1 MTWTIAGSVVAIV
14 GVVLLL
20 MGAYRG
26 GRANDEAHAGLAEQI
41 ADVKS
46 ALQAGLETKADKSD
60 VERVEANVERVEANV
75 ERVEANVQRVEAN
88 VERVEASVDRLR
100 AETRDGFRALSEQ
113 IAGLSTSSDGEGSS
127 RD

>member
-1 MTWTIAGSVVAIV
+1 MTGTLAGSVVAIV

-75 ERVEANVQRVEAN
+75 ERVEANV
-88 VERVEASVDRLR
+88 ERVEASVDRLR

-113 IAGLSTSSDGEGSS
+113 IAGLSTSSGGDGSS
-127 RD
+127 QD